1 MPPRRT
7 RLVTLTTDLGPV
19 YSAQMKGVLCGYL
32 PPSRIV
38 DLDHELTPHGVREAA
53 FLLLA
58 MGRTFPP
65 GTVHIAVVDPGV
77 GGARVPLAI
86 ECHDGSLLVGP
97 DNGILVPL
105 AEALGLARAY
115 RLDLT
120 KIRGGSPASA
130 TFEGRDVFAPAAGM
144 LATGHRIE
152 RLGSDHRPFRL
163 PPWRV
168 ERVPNGIAAEVLH
181 IDRFGDVITSAPSS
195 AAGEPPREVE
205 ARFGRRRSLRL
216 PVVRT
221 YEDLAPGALG
231 VLVSSFGTLEV
242 SARER
247 RASDLVGARV
257 GDPVVIRPRSVADLG
272 KRP

>member
-1 MPPRRT
+1 
-7 RLVTLTTDLGPV
+7 
-19 YSAQMKGVLCGYL
+19 
-32 PPSRIV
+32 
-38 DLDHELTPHGVREAA
+38 
-53 FLLLA
+53 
-58 MGRTFPP
+58 MGRTFRP
-65 GTVHIAVVDPGV
+65 GTVHVAVVDPGV

-86 ECHDGSLLVGP
+86 KCHDGSFLVGP

-105 AEALGLARAY
+105 AESLGLDRAY

-120 KIRGGSPASA
+120 QIRGRSPTSA
-130 TFEGRDVFAPAAGM
+130 TFEGRDVFAPAAAL

-163 PPWRV
+163 APWRE
-168 ERVPNGIAAEVLH
+168 ERILGGIAAEVLH
-181 IDRFGDVITSAPSS
+181 IDRFGDVITSAPPS
-195 AAGEPPREVE
+195 ATGEPPREVE
-205 ARFGRRRSLRL
+205 VRFGRRRSLGL

-257 GDPVVIRPRSVADLG
+257 GDPVVIRPRSVVAPG

>member
-19 YSAQMKGVLCGYL
+19 YSAQMKGVLCRYL

-38 DLDHELTPHGVREAA
+38 DLDHELTPHGIREAA

-86 ECHDGSLLVGP
+86 ECHDGSFLVGP

-105 AEALGLARAY
+105 AEALGFARAY

-120 KIRGGSPASA
+120 KLRGGSPASA
-130 TFEGRDVFAPAAGM
+130 TFEGRDAFAPAAGL

-152 RLGSDHRPFRL
+152 SLGCDHRPFRP

-168 ERVPNGIAAEVLH
+168 ERVSNGIVAEVLH
-181 IDRFGDVITSAPSS
+181 IDRFGDVITSAPPS
-195 AAGEPPREVE
+195 AAGEPPRGVDV
-205 ARFGRRRSLRL
+205 RFGRRRSLRL

-247 RASDLVGARV
+247 RASDLVGAHV
-257 GDPVVIRPRSVADLG
+257 GDPVVIRRRSGADLG